1 MSFFFVQPQAKVHAR
16 VALIQSTYAW
26 LSTHKHKFKIAKKK
40 TCWNEVIWDLSYLF
54 PNMVTKRGGG
64 KKRER
69 DRKGGGEECICDG
82 QTILLEE
89 N

>member
-40 TCWNEVIWDLSYLF
+40 ILCSEMKLSETCPIYFQTWL
-54 PNMVTKRGGG
+54 P
-64 KKRER
+64 REGVE
-69 DRKGGGEECICDG
+69 RKGRGTEKGEGRSVYVTDKPSC
-82 QTILLEE
+82 
-89 N
+89 